1 MISLA
6 NGGFCKNVVRFGVDM
21 SSSMDDDKNIS

>member
-1 MISLA
+1 MFSLA
-6 NGGFCKNVVRFGVDM
+6 NGGFCKNVVRFGADM